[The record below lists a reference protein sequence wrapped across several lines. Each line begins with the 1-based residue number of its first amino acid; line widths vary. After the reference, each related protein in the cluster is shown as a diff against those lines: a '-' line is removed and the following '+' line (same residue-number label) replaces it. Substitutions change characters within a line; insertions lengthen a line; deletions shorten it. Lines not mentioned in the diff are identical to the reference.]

1 MKICLASNNAH
12 KISELRAILG
22 PSFDISTLAEIGC
35 EVDIPETGETLE
47 ENSLLKAKYVYENF
61 GLCTLADDSGLEIEA
76 LEGRPGVYSARYAGE
91 HGNHEANMAKVLN
104 ELNGQEHRRA
114 CFKTVLTLIE
124 TDGEAKQFAGKIYG
138 RILEA
143 KQGTGGFGYD
153 PIFMPDDYEQSF
165 AEMPDALKNTISH
178 RANALNELLKYL
190 KST

>member
-22 PSFDISTLAEIGC
+22 TSFDISTLAEIGC

-104 ELNGQEHRRA
+104 ELKGQVHRRA
-114 CFKTVLTLIE
+114 CFSTVLTLIE
-124 TDGEAKQFAGKIYG
+124 ADGEAKQFTGKIYG
-138 RILEA
+138 SILEA

-153 PIFMPDDYEQSF
+153 PIFMPDGYEQSF

-190 KST
+190 KSS